1 MEKEVVTPV
10 QGGTFLHSQATTI
23 SLISGGGVCILF
35 LHLKWLVEELTPQF
49 PRTLHQLMANTMV
62 HHLEEPP
69 LPTCL
74 VHLPKHLFS
83 EDRILRENM
92 FQVNDGNV
100 NMIMIMVMIG
110 SFLIMTMMMISLK
123 RFRSW
128 KRSGI
133 GGSLGVRPNVA

>member
-69 LPTCL
+69 LPTRL
-74 VHLPKHLFS
+74 VHVSEYLFS
-83 EDRILRENM
+83 EDFILREKM
-92 FQVNDGNV
+92 FQVNNGDV
-100 NMIMIMVMIG
+100 NMIMVTSLSTVTMIMFG
-110 SFLIMTMMMISLK
+110 L
-123 RFRSW
+123 
-128 KRSGI
+128 
-133 GGSLGVRPNVA
+133 